1 MIGSLTRLIAALVPL
16 MLLGPVA
23 TADPVE
29 GERFSASLGIFFTDR
44 DTKTRLDGSAGRGSD
59 TDLEADLGLDGSD
72 SVFRLDGYYRFND
85 RHRADFSVF
94 DLSRTGARQIQRDI
108 QWGDRLF
115 AIDTVV
121 ESDNDLTIYKAAY
134 TYSFLRRDEGY
145 LGVTGGLYI
154 ADAKVSLAEQ
164 NLGQAEVGDVTAPL
178 PVIGLR
184 GEYEFAERWTF
195 RGSGEFFF
203 VEFDDIK
210 GSLVDLYLGVD
221 YQLLDYLSIG
231 LGVNAV
237 TLDVDASKTS
247 FLGELNWQ
255 YSGGLLFFKFDF

>member
-1 MIGSLTRLIAALVPL
+1 MGALYGRVILAVSTLLLIGVEAQ
-16 MLLGPVA
+16 
-23 TADPVE
+23 ADSHDASV
-29 GERFSASLGIFFTDR
+29 SLGVFVTDR
-44 DTKTRLDGSAGRGSD
+44 DTKTRLDGTSGRGSD
-59 TDLEADLGLDGSD
+59 TDLEADLGLDASD
-72 SVFRLDGYYRFND
+72 SVFRVDGYYRFND

-94 DLSRTGARQIQRDI
+94 DLSRNAAKQIQRDI

-115 AIDTVV
+115 VIDTVV
-121 ESDNDLTIYKAAY
+121 EADNDLTIYKAAY

-145 LGVTGGLYI
+145 LGATAGLYV

-164 NLGQAEVGDVTAPL
+164 NLGSAEVGDVTAPL

-184 GEYEFAERWTF
+184 GEYQFADRWTF

-203 VEFDDIK
+203 VEVNDIK
-210 GSLVDLYLGVD
+210 GSLVDIYLGVD
-221 YQLLDYLSIG
+221 YEVLDYLSIG

-237 TLDVDASKTS
+237 TLDVDASKTR
-247 FLGELNWQ
+247 FQGELDWE